1 VRLTAASRSST
12 IGTDQAQEEEDKL
25 SDPKTDP
32 RRMLKGLRVHRDV
45 DWNYSFW
52 RPLHWYRYDMRDLY
66 GFIYSPGE
74 DPRTG
79 FHVSVR
85 DLSEALDG
93 PVQEEDLPALH
104 EGIVEGLRQL
114 ADCEILE
121 EKEIAKGFAIGFEFM
136 LTFRL
141 DGETVKR
148 HMRLLYNDRQQFT
161 IYGQGVPPYEYEV
174 FHDTFEFIYSTF
186 TFGDVLASTG
196 MPPTPQS
203 ETHWEG
209 GGEGVQTKPTA
220 PRDHGEW
227 VKERMK
233 EIEER
238 VQKRSHAKAPDAPE

>member
-1 VRLTAASRSST
+1 VSSK
-12 IGTDQAQEEEDKL
+12 IGPEQAQKEENLD
-25 SDPKTDP
+25 DPKKDP
-32 RRMLKGLRVHRDV
+32 RRMLKGLRIHRDV

-52 RPLHWYRYDMRDLY
+52 RPLNWYRYDMRDQY

-104 EGIVEGLRQL
+104 EGIVDGLRQL
-114 ADCEILE
+114 EDCEILE
-121 EKEIAKGFAIGFEFM
+121 EKEIAKGFAIGFEFL
-136 LTFRL
+136 LTFTL
-141 DGETVKR
+141 DGETAKR
-148 HMRLLYNDRQQFT
+148 HLRLLYNDRQQFT
-161 IYGQGVPPYEYEV
+161 IYGQGVPLYEYEV

-186 TFGDVLASTG
+186 TFGDLLASSG

-203 ETHWEG
+203 EVHWEG
-209 GGEGVQTKPTA
+209 GGEDVQTKPKA
-220 PRDHGEW
+220 ARDHSDW
-227 VKERMK
+227 VKQRMK

-238 VQKRSHAKAPDAPE
+238 VQNRTRAKEPDASE